1 MILENHK
8 KGEKSFRRISKAR
21 LFDGDPL
28 KISAGGAALMG
39 FICISIT
46 TCMSFIFSYIHESG
60 YKLVL
65 WTLLPGVLLGIA
77 LLVLERSL
85 SRLKVWMYP
94 GMGRLLT
101 AFLLF
106 FLHIIGYLAFSSLL
120 ITYPMG
126 FVMEGVQELTG
137 IAREYSLFS
146 VNFFIVLAILSWY
159 RNVRSEP
166 SKCI

>member
-1 MILENHK
+1 MFKDNFK
-8 KGEKSFRRISKAR
+8 KNKKSFRRISKAR

-39 FICISIT
+39 FVCLCIA
-46 TCMSFIFSYIHESG
+46 TCLSFIFSYIHESG
-60 YKLVL
+60 YQLVL
-65 WTLLPGVLLGIA
+65 WTLLPGALLGVA

-85 SRLKVWMYP
+85 SRLKVWLQP

-101 AFLLF
+101 AFILF
-106 FLHIIGYLAFSSLL
+106 FLHVIGYLALSSLL

-126 FVMEGVQELTG
+126 FVMEGVQAMKG
-137 IAREYSLFS
+137 MAREYSLFS